1 VFIGVNGIDDPVTA
15 QLEQFLAERKLD
27 MVSAY
32 NGKTIAAD
40 YKVSGYPVL
49 YVIGKDGKVLFA
61 RDGYSNTLKADLLQL
76 LGKQ

>member
-1 VFIGVNGIDDPVTA
+1 M
-15 QLEQFLAERKLD
+15 E
-27 MVSAY
+27 SAY

-40 YKVSGYPVL
+40 YKVSGNPVR

-76 LGKQ
+76 SGKQ